1 MKTRINRRAIDAMQP
16 PEMGQGWLYDTSLPG
31 FLVLCQ
37 ASGRKSYVVRYKAPT
52 GAWRK
57 LTIALCSEMEP
68 DTARAEARRLLEA
81 ARLGRDPAEE
91 RRAAREAPTLA
102 DLQRRFMAEHAAKLK
117 PGTSRNYEILW
128 RRHILPRIGD
138 TARVVELKRQEV
150 QRLHD
155 TMRATPH
162 NANRA
167 LEVLHKALELAE
179 VWGWREQGTNPA
191 EHVAAYP
198 EQHRQRTLT
207 DAEMR
212 RLWSVLDRIEAEG
225 QPVPFTTV
233 VRLLLLTGCRL
244 GEWLGARWNWIDF
257 ERGLLCLPDSKTG
270 ARDVHLPAEAMD
282 ILRSLPRTSVYI
294 LPGEK
299 GGPIGGMQRAWR
311 RIPKAA
317 GLDDV
322 RLHDLRH
329 TVGSLGHRAG
339 LNQRQIA
346 DLLGHKQ
353 MATTA
358 RYINSADEHKREA
371 VTAWAGE
378 VRRITSFST
387 SDDTRLSAIKSNLS

>member
-16 PEMGQGWLYDTSLPG
+16 PTSGQAWLYDTALPG

-37 ASGRKSYVVRYKAPT
+37 ASSRKSYMVRFKAPS

-57 LTIALCSEMEP
+57 LTIALCSEMDT

-81 ARLGRDPAEE
+81 ARLGRDPADE
-91 RRAAREAPTLA
+91 RRAAQEAPALA
-102 DLQRRFMAEHAAKLK
+102 DLQNRFMAEHAAKLK
-117 PGTSRNYEILW
+117 PGSRRNYEILW
-128 RRHILPRIGD
+128 RRHILPRMGE
-138 TARVVELKRQEV
+138 RVKVAHLKRQDV

-155 TMRATPH
+155 AMRATPH

-167 LEVLHKALELAE
+167 LEVLHKAMELAE

-191 EHVAAYP
+191 EHVAAFP

-207 DAEMR
+207 DSEMR
-212 RLWSVLDRIEAEG
+212 RLWAVLDRIEAEG

-244 GEWLGARWNWIDF
+244 GEWLGARWNWIDQ
-257 ERGLLCLPDSKTG
+257 ERGLLRLPDSKTG
-270 ARDVHLPAEAMD
+270 ARDVHLPAEAMA
-282 ILRSLPRTSVYI
+282 ILGSLPRTSVYV

-311 RIPKAA
+311 RMRKAA
-317 GLDDV
+317 GLEDV

-346 DLLGHKQ
+346 DLLGHRQ

-378 VRRITSFST
+378 VARITSFT
-387 SDDTRLSAIKSNLS
+387 AKDDAKLNAVNAS